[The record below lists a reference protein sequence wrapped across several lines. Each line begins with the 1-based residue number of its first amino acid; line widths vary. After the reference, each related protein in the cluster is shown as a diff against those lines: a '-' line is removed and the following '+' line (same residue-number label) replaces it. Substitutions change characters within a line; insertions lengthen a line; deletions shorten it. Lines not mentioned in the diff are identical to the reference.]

1 LVSVV
6 IRIPAGGA
14 TGLAGTS
21 NGFYYRNPGDV
32 RNFVGGG
39 IDLRGHRGVRDRRW
53 LDSRYRA
60 CIRGRLAWRHDDP
73 DVAGSACP
81 GYGVCGS
88 RFAATAVQAI
98 RSPLAEFQRAS
109 TPHSTGSQLM
119 ARRCRSAS
127 ATTIGAGASVAQV
140 KRLLDQFNGSLDHP
154 LDDDEINT
162 TVASIAQTHLRN
174 HPGAAIR
181 IAPSL
186 PPSGPP
192 PGNYPFPDD
201 LLSPPGLLGEVTR
214 YIVASA
220 LKPQPILALGA
231 AITALGTV
239 MGRKVRTTTDL
250 RTNIYAVS
258 VADSGAGKEHT
269 RKAIKMLLH
278 AAHAEQ
284 RGIDDFG

>member
-1 LVSVV
+1 
-6 IRIPAGGA
+6 
-14 TGLAGTS
+14 
-21 NGFYYRNPGDV
+21 
-32 RNFVGGG
+32 
-39 IDLRGHRGVRDRRW
+39 
-53 LDSRYRA
+53 
-60 CIRGRLAWRHDDP
+60 
-73 DVAGSACP
+73 
-81 GYGVCGS
+81 
-88 RFAATAVQAI
+88 
-98 RSPLAEFQRAS
+98 
-109 TPHSTGSQLM
+109 M

-239 MGRKVRTTTDL
+239 IGRKVRTTTDL

-258 VADSGAGKEHT
+258 VADCGAGKEHT
-269 RKAIKMLLH
+269 RKAIRCFCTPPMPSSAASTILADARRSYTNGTFTSH
-278 AAHAEQ
+278 ACPRPVREPSPPTPPL
-284 RGIDDFG
+284 